1 MTLLCTTL
9 QTVGALPPRVWACRR
24 HSQCQCGCLK
34 RTESDSGE
42 QCGPPAH
49 TASEG
54 AGLRPALKV
63 AVLDGAGRSAAH
75 TFYFNTL
82 YLNTSIPQYTGTGGV
97 KVAASSRNGGKR
109 QRRLNL
115 RLTLRRRTD
124 RQQRPAT
131 TTARST
137 CFCPGCCRM
146 TSTNWSISE
155 RTVRTGFRALQGTRE
170 AKSSGVLLP
179 SMHPRCVS
187 EGVSVSAIECR
198 LVQPAAGE
206 SVGVAPHRRCTV
218 RNGAGLRP
226 ALKVKVWAAQPA
238 PRASVRCPLPPSVVW
253 EPRQHP

>member
-1 MTLLCTTL
+1 MTETERGTSPSLGVVNACLLVSAGGRGRDSTL

-109 QRRLNL
+109 QRRLTL

-124 RQQRPAT
+124 RQQRPLRLQLRRRRQEPGRGQRREERRQGRPDAWRRRRRAWRSKGKRSRYSVATPSYDFFLSASLNHEKCLPGAAT

-137 CFCPGCCRM
+137 P
-146 TSTNWSISE
+146 
-155 RTVRTGFRALQGTRE
+155 
-170 AKSSGVLLP
+170 
-179 SMHPRCVS
+179 
-187 EGVSVSAIECR
+187 
-198 LVQPAAGE
+198 
-206 SVGVAPHRRCTV
+206 
-218 RNGAGLRP
+218 
-226 ALKVKVWAAQPA
+226 
-238 PRASVRCPLPPSVVW
+238 
-253 EPRQHP
+253 

>member
-1 MTLLCTTL
+1 MCRCLGGQNGTKTRRSHSDLTKSRACGALFLFSEQGGGRPLGGGGRGCTHREIKNARPGLRGDPLPGPRIQRGVGRLDGADDPRLPAATL

-49 TASEG
+49 AASEG

-82 YLNTSIPQYTGTGGV
+82 YLNTSIPQYTSTGGV

-109 QRRLNL
+109 QRRLTL

-124 RQQRPAT
+124 RQQRPL
-131 TTARST
+131 RLQLRRRRQE
-137 CFCPGCCRM
+137 PGRGQRRE
-146 TSTNWSISE
+146 E
-155 RTVRTGFRALQGTRE
+155 RRQGRPDAWRRRHE
-170 AKSSGVLLP
+170 
-179 SMHPRCVS
+179 
-187 EGVSVSAIECR
+187 
-198 LVQPAAGE
+198 LVHQ
-206 SVGVAPHRRCTV
+206 
-218 RNGAGLRP
+218 
-226 ALKVKVWAAQPA
+226 
-238 PRASVRCPLPPSVVW
+238 
-253 EPRQHP
+253 

>member
-1 MTLLCTTL
+1 MKRSIL

-82 YLNTSIPQYTGTGGV
+82 YLNTSIPQYTSTGGV

-109 QRRLNL
+109 QHGGSLSGSLSGAGRTGNNAPCGCSFGVGGRS
-115 RLTLRRRTD
+115 RGGGSGGRSGVRGGRTLGGGGGALGGRKESARGTQWPLHRTTSSCRRRSTT
-124 RQQRPAT
+124 RSACRARRRRRRGRPL
-131 TTARST
+131 SK
-137 CFCPGCCRM
+137 
-146 TSTNWSISE
+146 
-155 RTVRTGFRALQGTRE
+155 

-179 SMHPRCVS
+179 SM
-187 EGVSVSAIECR
+187 
-198 LVQPAAGE
+198 QKK
-206 SVGVAPHRRCTV
+206 V
-218 RNGAGLRP
+218 R
-226 ALKVKVWAAQPA
+226 Q
-238 PRASVRCPLPPSVVW
+238 
-253 EPRQHP
+253 